1 MALHDAA
8 SRQQPSNA
16 SDTRLVNQPLN
27 PTAQIPPT
35 CTRRFPEYV
44 TSELVLSRTS
54 LSGGEGDAAR
64 RPVTLGLVI
73 DWATEVFKTVEE
85 IIVDASNSP
94 WFLLLLFG
102 VALFDSIIPIVPS
115 EFSVI
120 AGAVAAGAGTLID
133 DQNLLSLILVIV
145 IAALGAYIGDS
156 LAYWIGNRSE
166 RLLTGLLFRGEKGAK
181 RLESTARQIRKRG
194 GLLLVTARFIP
205 GGRTALTVSCGLT
218 GQPFLAW
225 FTRWDLLA
233 TTIWATYAGLLGFFV
248 ADAIESQSTALWLAF
263 GLALSITVV
272 IEAGRFIVERV
283 RGGEAEQAVS

>member
-1 MALHDAA
+1 M
-8 SRQQPSNA
+8 
-16 SDTRLVNQPLN
+16 
-27 PTAQIPPT
+27 
-35 CTRRFPEYV
+35 
-44 TSELVLSRTS
+44 
-54 LSGGEGDAAR
+54 
-64 RPVTLGLVI
+64 I
-73 DWATEVFKTVEE
+73 DWALDAFKTAEE

-120 AGAVAAGAGTLID
+120 AGAVAAGAGRLID
-133 DQNLLSLILVIV
+133 DQNVLSLVLVIV
-145 IAALGAYIGDS
+145 VAALGAYIGDS

-166 RLLTGLLFRGEKGAK
+166 RVLTGLLFRGEKGAK
-181 RLESTARQIRKRG
+181 RLEATSRQIRKRG

-233 TTIWATYAGLLGFFV
+233 TTIWATYAGLLGYFV
-248 ADAIESQSTALWLAF
+248 SDAIESQSTALWLAF
-263 GLALSITVV
+263 GLALGITAV
-272 IEAGRFIVERV
+272 IEVGRFVLERV
-283 RGGEAEQAVS
+283 RGGEPEPAEA